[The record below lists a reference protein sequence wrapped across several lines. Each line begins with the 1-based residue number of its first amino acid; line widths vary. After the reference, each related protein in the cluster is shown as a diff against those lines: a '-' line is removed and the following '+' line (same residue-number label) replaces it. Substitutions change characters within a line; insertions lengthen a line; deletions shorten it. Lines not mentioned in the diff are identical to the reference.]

1 MSFLGAFLLT
11 ATVVVVV
18 MRAIRLKAK
27 QLGEPA
33 SHGWAEAASRV
44 NLTVLKDDK
53 LQTLVKRER
62 VHVDV
67 RRREQGGRQIFNT
80 LVRVKA
86 PPVAAALTI
95 RGESRWTRVRKLVN
109 GEDVLVHDEDFDRR
123 VHVQGDVATVVSLL
137 DESIRSALLLLVERD
152 GGELEGGELRVE
164 LPGVVKDSRRLAAV
178 VENLVA
184 LRKAMTVDARVIDDR
199 LAQNA
204 THERRAE
211 VRLRNLELLVVR
223 DGKGPLTRTTATK
236 LLRDR
241 DGRVRLAA
249 ARLLLDGDSFHALGE
264 LVQSHSHPALRE
276 EALALLLEYW
286 SYGQCRPLIEVALRT
301 GTPGLGVIA
310 LGAVV
315 RARDAS
321 HLPLV
326 ARCAGRDDPKL
337 TAGAAHA
344 LGELGDASHE
354 QILLPLLARESDEV
368 KLAAVRALGLI
379 GTVASV
385 EPLLPL
391 TSGLR
396 LPGAVKEAARDSI
409 RRIQSRIGPVESGRL
424 SLIGEHESSGG
435 LSLSL
440 EGGGLSLE
448 AEAAKG
454 RAKQRE

>member
-1 MSFLGAFLLT
+1 MAFVGAFFLLLAFAVFYKT
-11 ATVVVVV
+11 
-18 MRAIRLKAK
+18 RR
-27 QLGEPA
+27 LGEPGTR
-33 SHGWAEAASRV
+33 GWAEAASRL
-44 NLTVLKDDK
+44 NLTVSRDER
-53 LQTLVKRER
+53 LQALVKRER
-62 VHVDV
+62 IQVDV
-67 RRREQGGRQIFNT
+67 RRREQGGREVFST
-80 LVRVKA
+80 LVRVRA
-86 PPVAAALTI
+86 PPIAAALTI
-95 RGESRWTRVRKLVN
+95 RGESRWTRVQKLVK
-109 GEDVLVHDEDFDRR
+109 GEDVLVQDEDFDRR

-137 DESIRSALLLLVERD
+137 DESLRSPLLRFIECD
-152 GGELEGGELRVE
+152 GGELDGGELCAE
-164 LPGVVKDSRRLAAV
+164 LPGVVRDARRLTAV

-184 LRKAMTVDARVIDDR
+184 LRKAMTVNPREIEER

-211 VRLRNLELLVVR
+211 VRLRNLQLLVVR

-249 ARLLLDGDSFHALGE
+249 ARLLLDGDSFHVLGE
-264 LVQSHSHPALRE
+264 LVQSRSHPALRE

-286 SYGQCRPLIEVALRT
+286 SYGQCRPLINVALST

-321 HLPLV
+321 HLQLV

-337 TAGAAHA
+337 AAGAAQA
-344 LGELGDASHE
+344 LGELGDTSYE
-354 QILLPLLARESDEV
+354 PVLLPLLARESDDV

-424 SLIGEHESSGG
+424 SLVGEHDASGG

-440 EGGGLSLE
+440 ESGGLSLE
-448 AEAAKG
+448 PEAVRG
-454 RAKQRE
+454 RVRP